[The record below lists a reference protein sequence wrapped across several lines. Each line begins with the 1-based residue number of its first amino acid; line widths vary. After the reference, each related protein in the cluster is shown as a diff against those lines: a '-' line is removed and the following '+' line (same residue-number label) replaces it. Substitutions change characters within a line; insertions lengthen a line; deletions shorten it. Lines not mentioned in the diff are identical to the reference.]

1 MNRTKTNCLVLIL
14 SLAAISLE
22 AAPVY
27 PTLDFNSSKPELLAL
42 VRANY
47 VDYSKINYKGND
59 LGQLIAQSRGGV
71 SVAPAPAASS
81 RMFGTV
87 LPGNVIYWRA
97 GSFTPATSW
106 SDLTAQ
112 TNKAAAT
119 ASGLILDLR
128 SNTTPDDFA
137 GALRIAGFLSQG
149 QTGLT
154 FQQAAFQV
162 PSASATGSLRG
173 QPMLI
178 VLTNHQTQGAAEILA
193 AGLQAR
199 GALVMGEATTGK
211 AAIFHEV
218 PLSSGNVLRY
228 ATAHVYLANGT
239 DLWDRPVVP
248 DVTTTSDSQEE
259 AGALALI
266 DRQQVNAVI
275 SEVSPRHRMSEAA
288 LVRGQDPEQDAFIAS
303 HEQAAPAPQ
312 APVTRDIALVEAL
325 DSFKAIRVLQ
335 GEESSPQPRVA
346 DTLSAAGQTV
356 IASTGLGR

>member
-1 MNRTKTNCLVLIL
+1 LIAL
-14 SLAAISLE
+14 GLK

-27 PTLDFNSSKPELLAL
+27 PTLDLNSSKPELLAL

-47 VDYSKINYKGND
+47 VDYPKINYKGND
-59 LGQLIAQSRGGV
+59 LGQVIAQSQGGV
-71 SVAPAPAASS
+71 SVAPAPEDSS
-81 RMFGTV
+81 KMFGTV

-106 SDLTAQ
+106 ADLTAK
-112 TNKAAAT
+112 TNDAAAK
-119 ASGLILDLR
+119 ASGMILDLR
-128 SNTTPDDFA
+128 SNTTPDDFG
-137 GALRIAGFLSQG
+137 GALRIAAFLSRG

-154 FQQAAFQV
+154 FQQASFQV
-162 PSASATGSLRG
+162 PTVSSTGTLRG

-199 GALVMGEATTGK
+199 GALVMGEETTGK
-211 AAIFHEV
+211 AAIFQEV
-218 PLSSGNVLRY
+218 PLRSGSVLRF
-228 ATAHVYLANGT
+228 ATAHVYLSNGT

-248 DVTTTSDSQEE
+248 DVTTTADSQEE

-266 DRQQVNAVI
+266 DRQQVSNVI
-275 SEVSPRHRMSEAA
+275 TEVAPRHRMSEAA
-288 LVRGQDPEQDAFIAS
+288 LVTGQDPEQDAFISS
-303 HEQAAPAPQ
+303 HEQAAAPQ

-346 DTLSAAGQTV
+346 DTFSSSGKSV

>member
-1 MNRTKTNCLVLIL
+1 MATK
-14 SLAAISLE
+14 
-22 AAPVY
+22 
-27 PTLDFNSSKPELLAL
+27 DK
-42 VRANY
+42 
-47 VDYSKINYKGND
+47 K
-59 LGQLIAQSRGGV
+59 
-71 SVAPAPAASS
+71 
-81 RMFGTV
+81 
-87 LPGNVIYWRA
+87 
-97 GSFTPATSW
+97 
-106 SDLTAQ
+106 
-112 TNKAAAT
+112 
-119 ASGLILDLR
+119 
-128 SNTTPDDFA
+128 
-137 GALRIAGFLSQG
+137 LRIGFVGTGFMGQCAHLRNYATIEGCEIVALAEMREDMGRRVGAKYGIPKVYKLASEMLAKEKLDGIVASQQFNRHG
-149 QTGLT
+149 
-154 FQQAAFQV
+154 
-162 PSASATGSLRG
+162 
-173 QPMLI
+173 I
-178 VLTNHQTQGAAEILA
+178 VVSEILA

-346 DTLSAAGQTV
+346 DTLSTAGQTV